1 MPDRLDNRGAFRADF
16 APPPHPRVRP
26 IFTSG
31 TCVINRTFPLALL
44 SLAFAACAPAVAPS
58 TGPTPDQPRAGTPP
72 LPAGPLDAPPESW
85 WLLDEPSGRVFGT
98 ATERAYRE
106 ILAGRQPARS
116 VVVAVLDSGIEID
129 HPDLIGSVWTNSDEV
144 AGNGVDDDRNG
155 YVDDVHG
162 WNFIGGR
169 DGRNVEQDTYEMTRL
184 YQQLQTRFAAVRP
197 DTLSAGARADY
208 ELALEAA
215 EEYRAELAEKTELLE
230 QIEGI
235 ATVVKR
241 STDILKAHLGTDSL
255 SEARVAAIQ
264 PNRADVAQAQSIYL
278 QMARQGITEK
288 AVEGDLETL
297 REMVEYNLN
306 PEFDPRPIVGDDY
319 DDLTQRV
326 YGNNDVEGPT
336 SEHGTHVAGI
346 IAATRG
352 NGIGIDGIASA
363 AQIMS
368 VRTVPDGD
376 ERDKDVAN
384 AIRYAVD
391 NGAHIINMSFG
402 KGYSPEKEAV
412 DAAVAYAQDR
422 GVLVV
427 HAAGNDA
434 EDLTSEANFPTRALA
449 AGGIAS
455 NWIEVGATSWEAAP
469 DLVAT
474 FSNYGQRA
482 VDVFAPGVDI
492 RSTVPEGLYEEN
504 SGTSMAAPVVS
515 GIAALIMAYYPDLTA
530 EQVRQIILESAT
542 RHADVRVDLPGG
554 SRDRV
559 PFGTLSVT
567 GGIVNAYEALRLAA
581 QTSRQATN

>member
-1 MPDRLDNRGAFRADF
+1 M
-16 APPPHPRVRP
+16 
-26 IFTSG
+26 
-31 TCVINRTFPLALL
+31 INRTIPLALL
-44 SLAFAACAPAVAPS
+44 SLAFAACAPAAAPS
-58 TGPTPDQPRAGTPP
+58 TGPTPDQPRAGGTPT

-85 WLLDEPSGRVFGT
+85 WLLDEPSGRVLGT

-106 ILAGRQPARS
+106 ILAGRQPART

-129 HPDLIGSVWTNSDEV
+129 HPDLAGSVWTNSDEV

-162 WNFIGGR
+162 WNFIGGP

-184 YQQLQTRFAAVRP
+184 YRQLQTRFAGVRP
-197 DTLSAGARADY
+197 DTLSASARADY
-208 ELALEAA
+208 ELALAAA
-215 EEYRAELAEKTELLE
+215 EEYRIELAEKTDLLE

-235 ATVVKR
+235 ATIVKR

-264 PNRADVAQAQSIYL
+264 PNRADVAQAQSVYL

-288 AVEGDLETL
+288 AVEGDLQTL

-319 DDLTQRV
+319 GDLSQRV

-336 SEHGTHVAGI
+336 AEHGTHVAGI

-412 DAAVAYAQDR
+412 DAAVAYAAER
-422 GVLVV
+422 GVLLV

-434 EDLTSEANFPTRALA
+434 EDLTTEANFPTRTFAD
-449 AGGIAS
+449 GGMAS

-474 FSNYGQRA
+474 FSNYGQSA

-492 RSTVPEGLYEEN
+492 LSTVPEGVYEEN

-530 EQVRQIILESAT
+530 EQVRRIILESAT
-542 RHADVRVDLPGG
+542 RHSDVRVDVPGA

-559 PFGTLSVT
+559 PFGTLSAT

-581 QTSRQATN
+581 QTSPQASN